1 MYTLPLLLLAGC
13 GYRQLQ
19 TRVAVLELELAA
31 LREAIEDPAPEAGG
45 EPLDEGAIVALIQAY
60 DAQLAAFE
68 IAQAGETLEA
78 LRGTYPGSRAWQH
91 VSKLREEYALI
102 GQPAPPIEV
111 LQWFTPP
118 PEDAEPPAATLLVF
132 WEAWCP
138 YCREE
143 LPVIQE
149 RSEGLDGLEVIGL
162 SRVSGSSSEEDVRAF
177 IAEHGLRFAA
187 GRDDGSLSEAF
198 HVRGIPAAAI
208 VEDGIITWRGH
219 PGKLD
224 WAQLARRLD

>member
-1 MYTLPLLLLAGC
+1 MYTLPLLLLTGC

-31 LREAIEDPAPEAGG
+31 LREELDGLDPEAGD
-45 EPLDEGAIVALIQAY
+45 EPLDEAATIALIQAY
-60 DAQLAAFE
+60 DAQLSAFE
-68 IAQAGETLEA
+68 LAQAGETLEA

-91 VSKLREEYALI
+91 VNKLREEYAVI

-118 PEDAEPPAATLLVF
+118 PEEAEPPAATLLVF
-132 WEAWCP
+132 WEPWCP

-149 RSEGLDGLEVIGL
+149 RSEDIEGLAVIGL

-177 IAEHGLRFAA
+177 ITEHGLRFAA
-187 GRDDGSLSEAF
+187 GWEDGSLSEAF
-198 HVRGIPAAAI
+198 HVRGIPAAAL
-208 VEDGIITWRGH
+208 VEDGLITWRGH
-219 PGKLD
+219 PSKLD
-224 WAQLARRLD
+224 WALLARRLD